1 MKHNQLGQLADGS
14 ADRDGD
20 GGGVATLGYPSGSDD
35 DWDEPEGTR
44 REPRK
49 PPRSIRG
56 MLKLTHR
63 SGGADSVTS
72 ALQEYSQTEPPN
84 RLGIRELCD
93 AVGVRHWDTPFGE
106 KGRGEESGEEGLR
119 ACFRR
124 LADPPEHGSPMRS
137 KVHIEKLARDEEIRE
152 AMTVAAA
159 RDLLRAHDG
168 VSGPSSRRPKCRRLS
183 ALRVAGSRRL
193 SHIP

>member
-1 MKHNQLGQLADGS
+1 MKQNQLGQLADGS

-49 PPRSIRG
+49 PSIRG

-72 ALQEYSQTEPPN
+72 ALQEYSVTEPPN

-93 AVGVRHWDTPFGE
+93 AVGVRHWNTPFGE
-106 KGRGEESGEEGLR
+106 KGRGEAGEEGLR

-124 LADPPEHGSPMRS
+124 LAGPPEHGSPMRS
-137 KVHIEKLARDEEIRE
+137 KVDIEKLARDEEIQE

-168 VSGPSSRRPKCRRLS
+168 VSGPCSRRPKCRLS